1 MFLRRSNLA
10 RIKTLLIANVVGLY
24 SDSHIMQWF
33 DLFVSVY
40 TYLKKNTIT
49 TITPTPNT
57 AATIPTIVP
66 DEEEEESGL
75 ACSTA

>member
-1 MFLRRSNLA
+1 MFLRRSSLA
-10 RIKTLLIANVVGLY
+10 RIKNFLVANVVDLY

-40 TYLKKNTIT
+40 TYLKKNTMI
-49 TITPTPNT
+49 TITPTPIT

>member
-1 MFLRRSNLA
+1 
-10 RIKTLLIANVVGLY
+10 LY
-24 SDSHIMQWF
+24 
-33 DLFVSVY
+33 V
-40 TYLKKNTIT
+40 KNAMT

-66 DEEEEESGL
+66 DEEEESGL

>member
-1 MFLRRSNLA
+1 M
-10 RIKTLLIANVVGLY
+10 
-24 SDSHIMQWF
+24 
-33 DLFVSVY
+33 
-40 TYLKKNTIT
+40 TI
-49 TITPTPNT
+49 ITPTPNT